1 MNNEH
6 LTETPHNM
14 NLSTF
19 LAKFAIV
26 LREADGWVVPCP
38 AHADGSPSLRIA
50 LNERNDVLLHCR
62 AGCKKAAVLK
72 AMPVTI
78 SSLFNLVLDVDAV
91 QIGSQATTAATP
103 AMVATLHMY
112 TLEAATRF
120 AGSDAAEY
128 AARRFGVSA
137 ELAARLTLGFDTGG
151 LQTPGTGAKRTLVHL
166 AWLYRSKV
174 LTA

>member
-6 LTETPHNM
+6 LTETPLSM
-14 NLSTF
+14 NLSNF
-19 LAKFAIV
+19 LAKFATV

-72 AMPVTI
+72 AMPVPI

-91 QIGSQATTAATP
+91 QIGAQATP
-103 AMVATLHMY
+103 L
-112 TLEAATRF
+112 
-120 AGSDAAEY
+120 
-128 AARRFGVSA
+128 
-137 ELAARLTLGFDTGG
+137 
-151 LQTPGTGAKRTLVHL
+151 
-166 AWLYRSKV
+166 
-174 LTA
+174 